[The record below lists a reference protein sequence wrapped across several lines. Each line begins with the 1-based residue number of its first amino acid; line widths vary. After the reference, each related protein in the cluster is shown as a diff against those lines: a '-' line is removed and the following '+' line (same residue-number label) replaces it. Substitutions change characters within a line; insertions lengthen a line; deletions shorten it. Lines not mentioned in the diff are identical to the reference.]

1 MDAPVVR
8 SEWEVIEAKLVTRHD
23 ATCPICMEGFNQG
36 YEVLLSCSHI
46 FHRSCLESFERF
58 MGRDTRSCPICRK
71 ANYQKKITKCG
82 TAAWE
87 VQCIT
92 RIQAVLRGFLLR
104 QRFYDVYYRG
114 APSEEGEGGRGTGLG
129 AQLLRRRYLSQELT
143 VLANARK
150 KEVDKVVSG
159 IDATLTENQELDQL
173 FDQMLRT
180 RQTYHEVAGVSEAE
194 RERELEQEALETDQ
208 RDLAMELATFDS
220 GDGSDDGGR
229 PRGSEEEEEEGQ
241 KVSMTAEQWQE
252 VVQMARK
259 RGLGQCSIC
268 LCDNK
273 GLRGLSLLSCSHVFH
288 STCLLSFERFSRTRK
303 VGQSLSSLYYKRFKS
318 FQRLTVS
325 YIFSFIYSC
334 LSCDS
339 LYSNAQAA
347 PCVARPSAP
356 PASPPILRFW
366 VEARARKGLPSP
378 ARALVVSF
386 LYACIHCSFCNSAV
400 PVVRSLSLSLL
411 LLIGGHR
418 P

>member
-1 MDAPVVR
+1 MAEARAVV
-8 SEWEVIEAKLVTRHD
+8 EVEDLELSPRRRELRL
-23 ATCPICMEGFNQG
+23 CPQGFKRVSLAACNDG
-36 YEVLLSCSHI
+36 AGFGSHTAY
-46 FHRSCLESFERF
+46 
-58 MGRDTRSCPICRK
+58 DT
-71 ANYQKKITKCG
+71 
-82 TAAWE
+82 
-87 VQCIT
+87 
-92 RIQAVLRGFLLR
+92 LR
-104 QRFYDVYYRG
+104 QRVHALAAAHVER
-114 APSEEGEGGRGTGLG
+114 AK
-129 AQLLRRRYLSQELT
+129 LSQ
-143 VLANARK
+143 VAHH
-150 KEVDKVVSG
+150 
-159 IDATLTENQELDQL
+159 
-173 FDQMLRT
+173 LR
-180 RQTYHEVAGVSEAE
+180 QPVEVATPLEVQDAQVGECTEAVGQAFE
-194 RERELEQEALETDQ
+194 RRAAREQEALETYQ
-208 RDLAMELATFDS
+208 RELAMELATFDS

-229 PRGSEEEEEEGQ
+229 PRGSEEEEEEEGGQ
-241 KVSMTAEQWQE
+241 KVSTTAEQWQE

-356 PASPPILRFW
+356 PASPPTLSCW

-378 ARALVVSF
+378 ARAPVVSL